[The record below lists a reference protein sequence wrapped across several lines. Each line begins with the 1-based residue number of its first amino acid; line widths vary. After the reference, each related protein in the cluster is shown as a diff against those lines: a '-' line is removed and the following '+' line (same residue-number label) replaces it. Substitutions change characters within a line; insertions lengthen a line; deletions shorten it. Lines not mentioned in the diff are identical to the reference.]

1 LSAPH
6 EAPVSV
12 AAILDGAGLSTRAF
26 YRHFASKDELF
37 LAMLK
42 RDSDAVAWRLQR
54 LADDTVGGPPAEL
67 AVWVDYF
74 LGLAYHPRRRAHV
87 VVLDS
92 DEVRLA
98 KGYREAS
105 AELRSDREK
114 ILADILRRGR
124 ADGTF
129 PLAEPDR
136 DAAAIHAVVDRAFT
150 APLQDLGFD
159 RDRLVGYVVDFALR
173 AVGARPAMNR
183 DEY

>member
-1 LSAPH
+1 
-6 EAPVSV
+6 
-12 AAILDGAGLSTRAF
+12 
-26 YRHFASKDELF
+26 
-37 LAMLK
+37 
-42 RDSDAVAWRLQR
+42 
-54 LADDTVGGPPAEL
+54 
-67 AVWVDYF
+67 
-74 LGLAYHPRRRAHV
+74 
-87 VVLDS
+87 VLDS